1 VVART
6 DRDDDVTVEKFAPNG
21 GTAVAVLGAIVILG
35 FLVGWAVEPDEV
47 PLWVPGATL
56 LGGVV
61 LYTSTVR
68 PRVLVVGH
76 ELVLRNMLSTA
87 YIPLAAIEELAV
99 RQVLA
104 VKAGDKRYV
113 CAGVGR
119 SLRQAMKGSAVQRAR
134 EDMGGLRGEIAAVRE
149 PGMNYADFVEIRIQ
163 ELINEDRARRGIAKF
178 SPEVDELAEQARREL
193 AWPEIALLVVT
204 AVFTLV
210 GLVVG

>member
-1 VVART
+1 VART

-134 EDMGGLRGEIAAVRE
+134 EEMGGLRGEVAAVRE

-178 SPEVDELAEQARREL
+178 SPEADELAEQARREP